1 LGEKKSWSSMRS
13 TLGWGAT
20 LVGGSITF
28 INIVSLWQVV
38 LKLIHIPIG
47 AVGFNPRNVFSWIEK
62 DDDLIELIWVNKFLW
77 ETFQGCMGCLELEV
91 RIHQGQTREKYANDM

>member
-1 LGEKKSWSSMRS
+1 MRS

-28 INIVSLWQVV
+28 INIVSLWQVF
-38 LKLIHIPIG
+38 LKLIDIPIG

-62 DDDLIELIWVNKFLW
+62 DDDLIELIWVNKF
-77 ETFQGCMGCLELEV
+77 FN
-91 RIHQGQTREKYANDM
+91 EKPFKVALDVWNWRSKSTKGKQEKNMQMICK

>member
-1 LGEKKSWSSMRS
+1 MRS

-38 LKLIHIPIG
+38 LKFIDILIG
-47 AVGFNPRNVFSWIEK
+47 AVGFNPHNVFSWIEK
-62 DDDLIELIWVNKFLW
+62 DDDLIELIWVNKF
-77 ETFQGCMGCLELEV
+77 FY
-91 RIHQGQTREKYANDM
+91 EKPFKVAWDVWN